1 MEVSQN
7 HAGMMY
13 QGCSCNLFIEKNLHN
28 VLHDVGSRHVYHDL
42 GVLPVVGRV
51 KQVDVLPDEG
61 DGCHVAEEDE
71 YFHFQQLAEN
81 V

>member
-1 MEVSQN
+1 M
-7 HAGMMY
+7 
-13 QGCSCNLFIEKNLHN
+13 
-28 VLHDVGSRHVYHDL
+28 
-42 GVLPVVGRV
+42 VGRV